1 MAHRNEQQ
9 GSVQGAT
16 RRDVINCLGRG
27 ARLCLLS
34 VIGAAWLL
42 AVDIAPVQAASLA
55 YISNAL
61 GNTVSVIDT
70 TTQIVIATVPVG
82 TEPYGVAVNPAGT
95 RVYVANLLD
104 NTVSV
109 IDTTTQTVIATVPV
123 GTSPAGVAV
132 DPVGTLVYVANFNS
146 NDVSVIHPTT
156 QTVIAT
162 VSVGTGPI
170 ALGQFIGAPVPV
182 GGAVTGV
189 SPTKVT
195 CENLTKKGKRMVVE
209 VALTPGAKSWDCV
222 QAGLVV
228 SPGDTIKQTV
238 TGIAD

>member
-109 IDTTTQTVIATVPV
+109 IDTTT
-123 GTSPAGVAV
+123 
-132 DPVGTLVYVANFNS
+132 L
-146 NDVSVIHPTT
+146 
-156 QTVIAT
+156 TVIAT

>member
-109 IDTTTQTVIATVPV
+109 IDTTTQTVIATV
-123 GTSPAGVAV
+123 
-132 DPVGTLVYVANFNS
+132 
-146 NDVSVIHPTT
+146 
-156 QTVIAT
+156 
-162 VSVGTGPI
+162 SVGTGPI

-195 CENLTKKGKRMVVE
+195 CENLTKKGKRMVIE

>member
-82 TEPYGVAVNPAGT
+82 TGPAGVAVNPAGT

-109 IDTTTQTVIATVPV
+109 IDTTT
-123 GTSPAGVAV
+123 
-132 DPVGTLVYVANFNS
+132 L
-146 NDVSVIHPTT
+146 
-156 QTVIAT
+156 TVIAT